1 MASPAPATVDEL
13 GLQGCLYLWALLTGQ
28 QRRLPIAPTKRM
40 TLVILALLQDQGI
53 IEVPWPEMRWEI
65 KPDAQITPIEGL
77 QWRLAWTVY
86 EPGRLLEALDDYF
99 ETLEQTDFTIAVG
112 VRLWSDLAP
121 AEAEHYFEQQ
131 LVKHRFAADWAQD
144 LVVKHRFAADWAQD
158 LAFAYREGPG
168 AQLNIAQWRYCA
180 WAAVR
185 RGASVA
191 MQNGL
196 QADGLRDSIY
206 QELKR
211 RAAAVAS
218 GVWSAALRPWPV
230 ASGRTVRSHRPTRFR
245 KMRWGGPLFNGRVAL
260 ERCIGQVDQAKK
272 HCSAMRAAGR
282 NA

>member
-1 MASPAPATVDEL
+1 MTSTAPATVDEL
-13 GLQGCLYLWALLTGQ
+13 GLQGSLYLWALLTGQ
-28 QRRLPIAPTKRM
+28 AHRLPIAPTRRM
-40 TLVILALLQDQGI
+40 SLLVLTLLNDHGV

-65 KPDAQITPIEGL
+65 KPDAKITPIEGL

-86 EPGRLLEALDDYF
+86 EPDRLLEALDDYF
-99 ETLEQTDFTIAVG
+99 DSLEQSEFTVAVG

-121 AEAEHYFEQQ
+121 TEAERFFEQQ
-131 LVKHRFAADWAQD
+131 LMKHRFAAE
-144 LVVKHRFAADWAQD
+144 WAQD

-168 AQLNIAQWRYCA
+168 AQLTIAQWRYCG

-211 RAAAVAS
+211 RAASVAS
-218 GVWSAALRPWPV
+218 GVWSNCSFAPTNPLPENALGRAV
-230 ASGRTVRSHRPTRFR
+230 VQRASGLGALYWTSRPSEEALLCHARTKAQR
-245 KMRWGGPLFNGRVAL
+245 L
-260 ERCIGQVDQAKK
+260 
-272 HCSAMRAAGR
+272 SAF
-282 NA
+282 